1 MSDDV
6 VLGSGRAT
14 AEDEDAENASPVV
27 KRLFVDPT
35 PQKNGRVLGLFDL
48 LSPVKGG
55 LAASP
60 SRKASWDPTRLQ
72 DSPSTTRVA
81 LVDVSGNAISLD
93 LGKQDMTSTPRKR
106 ARTELEAGEES
117 FKTIGNIVNELTS
130 PAKRHS
136 RTPQSAAKRYLLDT
150 FLTPSKRRR
159 LSFSDITTPSKDPSA
174 PSIAAADGT
183 PAFLRRDSQRF
194 SFAALDDVPEDD
206 EDALAGADGAED
218 GFDTTRLHAM
228 QSPSKS
234 RQRRTMSTLA
244 RSNTAPSIRGPQFG
258 VRQAGAL
265 RRTGSVRTLSS
276 MIAEMRQTE
285 EDRLDE
291 EMELLREMDGDYMA
305 PPPPP
310 PVTKQQRKERKKNKR
325 ASVVVEDSQDVI
337 EAPFPAP
344 SDISAAALGPDRE
357 DEGHAESGDEQGP
370 LRRVWKKRG
379 AKRQTRRVVMRPR
392 GRVGAAAD
400 LGNAEEHEND
410 ATVGLEDSD
419 TIVPET
425 QMLDGDGDVNVD
437 QDVPS
442 DIDAAAAD
450 DFEDAEE
457 SDFELTIADGSDDD
471 EAEDYDDEPKKSAPS
486 TSAKASAANIV
497 ATSPKDSKTNDGH
510 GSTGKPGV
518 MVKAVKKIK
527 ATANA
532 NYCRLKIRSAKGA
545 AGAKGLA
552 ARNKFRRR

>member
-6 VLGSGRAT
+6 VLGFNTGAP
-14 AEDEDAENASPVV
+14 EDEDAENPSPVV

-48 LSPVKGG
+48 MSPVKGG

-60 SRKASWDPTRLQ
+60 SKKASWESSGLQ
-72 DSPSTTRVA
+72 ESPSKIRVA
-81 LVDVSGNAISLD
+81 LVDVSGNAIPLD
-93 LGKQDMTSTPRKR
+93 LGPEALTSTPRKR
-106 ARTELEAGEES
+106 ARTELEAGEEDFRTS
-117 FKTIGNIVNELTS
+117 GNIVNETTS

-136 RTPQSAAKRYLLDT
+136 RTPQSASKRYLLDT

-159 LSFSDITTPSKDPSA
+159 LSFSDITTPSKGISA
-174 PSIAAADGT
+174 PAIAAADGT

-218 GFDTTRLHAM
+218 GFDTTRLGAM

-234 RQRRTMSTLA
+234 RQRRSMSTLT

-258 VRQAGAL
+258 VRKAGAL

-291 EMELLREMDGDYMA
+291 EMELLREMEGGGNDM

-310 PVTKQQRKERKKNKR
+310 QQTMTKQQRKERKKKQR
-325 ASVVVEDSQDVI
+325 AGLLVEDSQDVI

-357 DEGHAESGDEQGP
+357 DEGNAEDGDEGNGNGP
-370 LRRVWKKRG
+370 VRRVWKKKG
-379 AKRQTRRVVMRPR
+379 AKRQTRRVLMRPR
-392 GRVGAAAD
+392 GLLAAGVDVGD
-400 LGNAEEHEND
+400 AEELGQEED
-410 ATVGLEDSD
+410 AEEGA
-419 TIVPET
+419 IVPET
-425 QMLDGDGDVNVD
+425 QMLDGDMELEAD

-442 DIDAAAAD
+442 DIDSAAAD
-450 DFEDAEE
+450 DFEDADE
-457 SDFELTIADGSDDD
+457 SDFELTIADGDEDDG
-471 EAEDYDDEPKKSAPS
+471 AEDDDDEPKKPAHSAP
-486 TSAKASAANIV
+486 A
-497 ATSPKDSKTNDGH
+497 KDSTATTATTSNKDNKTSSGNA
-510 GSTGKPGV
+510 STAKPV
-518 MVKAVKKIK
+518 SYTHLTLPTKRIV
-527 ATANA
+527 
-532 NYCRLKIRSAKGA
+532 
-545 AGAKGLA
+545 
-552 ARNKFRRR
+552 